1 MLTLSMATSCCH
13 DYLVARTHPV
23 DAQRCEW
30 PSSFFDICIVDLS
43 ASLKG
48 DPATLRGA
56 SSPLEPGG
64 GSGEE
69 HRIQSI
75 SKRDEAVRRL
85 SGQSARC
92 ASLGTEVRSLEPI

>member
-30 PSSFFDICIVDLS
+30 PSSFFGICIVDLS

-56 SSPLEPGG
+56 SSLLEPGG

-69 HRIQSI
+69 HRIRSI
-75 SKRDEAVRRL
+75 NKRDEAVRRL
-85 SGQSARC
+85 GGQSACC